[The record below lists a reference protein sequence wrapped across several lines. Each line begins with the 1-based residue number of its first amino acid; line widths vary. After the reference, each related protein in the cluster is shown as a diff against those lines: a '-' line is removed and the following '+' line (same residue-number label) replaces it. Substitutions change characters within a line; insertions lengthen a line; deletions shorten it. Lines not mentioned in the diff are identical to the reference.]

1 MNFCLCKYLKSFAFV
16 GCRNNCF
23 FSHTIPYILNVT
35 QQCWWSYFDL
45 GSSLKYLIKNI
56 YFISAFPSGLKCNK
70 SCISIGFV
78 GRFGGQYTLF
88 FYKDVVFPAEVEFS
102 YFSADFRL
110 KIFLYYSLKKEK
122 NIMMLFT
129 VLFISFELSWY
140 GTNVLH
146 VSSIELLLALNI
158 WL

>member
-1 MNFCLCKYLKSFAFV
+1 M

-56 YFISAFPSGLKCNK
+56 YIISAFPSGLKCNK
-70 SCISIGFV
+70 SCISIGFAQ
-78 GRFGGQYTLF
+78 RFGGQYTLF
-88 FYKDVVFPAEVEFS
+88 FIRMLF
-102 YFSADFRL
+102 FRPRL
-110 KIFLYYSLKKEK
+110 NFLIFLPILGWKYSCIILWKKK
-122 NIMMLFT
+122 KIIMMLFT
-129 VLFISFELSWY
+129 VLFISSELPWY